1 MQLSIIGLC
10 HFVCFSM
17 FSLFEPFVWYFPFPN
32 QKYCLFC
39 LLGLIHDT
47 SPSWKDVEVFGEEEV
62 LDLKLLALA
71 SRAPSTIS
79 NYRRLVS
86 RWSSFARSKGLSDV
100 PASISGLALYFNFLR
115 KSTSSKSI
123 LESSKAAIAWV
134 HKVSGYSN
142 PFSNEWLSNII
153 EGAIRL
159 TAGPSVS
166 KKPVSPDIIRS
177 ICADTDF
184 TNVKQLRAT
193 CLCVL
198 LYSGFFRIN
207 ELLSLKASDFT
218 FFESYLSIN
227 ISRSKTDQYNKGNN
241 VIISSSGLNSCPV
254 SITRKH
260 FYLSCNDASS
270 DLFLFRP

>member
-1 MQLSIIGLC
+1 MIRFFHQSID
-10 HFVCFSM
+10 FF
-17 FSLFEPFVWYFPFPN
+17 
-32 QKYCLFC
+32 
-39 LLGLIHDT
+39 DT
-47 SPSWKDVEVFGEEEV
+47 
-62 LDLKLLALA
+62 AC
-71 SRAPSTIS
+71 RAPSTIS

-100 PASISGLALYFNFLR
+100 PVSVSGLALYFNSLR
-115 KSTSSKSI
+115 NAISSKSI
-123 LESSKAAIAWV
+123 LESSKVAIAWI
-134 HKVSGYSN
+134 HKVSGYPN

-184 TNVKQLRAT
+184 TNLKQLRAT
-193 CLCVL
+193 CMCVL